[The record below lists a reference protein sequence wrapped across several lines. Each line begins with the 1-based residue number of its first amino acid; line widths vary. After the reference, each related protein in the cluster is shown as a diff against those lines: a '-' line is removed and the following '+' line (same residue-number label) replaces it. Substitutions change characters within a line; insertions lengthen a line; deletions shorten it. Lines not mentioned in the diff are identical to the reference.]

1 MHFFTL
7 TCQIMHHYRHTTTTQ
22 KPSRILAM
30 GSPFC
35 PAATLPPIGSAHM
48 IFFVLIISVLQRKC
62 KKNLSLSC
70 IYEKKSVPLHRNL

>member
-1 MHFFTL
+1 MHFFTH
-7 TCQIMHHYRHTTTTQ
+7 TCHDMQHYRHTTTHA

-35 PAATLPPIGSAHM
+35 PAATLPPIGSAHI
-48 IFFVLIISVLQRKC
+48 IFCVLIISVLQRKC

-70 IYEKKSVPLHRNL
+70 IYKKKAVPLHRNF